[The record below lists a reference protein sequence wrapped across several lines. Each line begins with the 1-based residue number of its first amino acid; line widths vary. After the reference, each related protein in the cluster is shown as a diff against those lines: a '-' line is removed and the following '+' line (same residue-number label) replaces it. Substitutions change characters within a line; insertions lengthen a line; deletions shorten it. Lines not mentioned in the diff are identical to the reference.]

1 MSPDAWFNRM
11 WYGRARAPWWLLP
24 WAAMYGAA
32 SGARRYGYVHGW
44 RQSALLTR
52 PVIVIGNLTVGGTGK
67 TPLVCWLCEQLVKR
81 GAAPGIVT
89 RGYGGA
95 AATARLLQPGDDAAM
110 VGDEPVLLYQRSH
123 RPVAVGRDRPA
134 AARLLIAAGC
144 DVILSDDGLQHYA
157 LRRDCEIVVIDGERR
172 FGNGSLLPAGPLRE
186 STRRLATVNAV
197 VVNGGPRHVQGANE
211 LRMDLLGVCAL
222 ALNGGPAKPLAG
234 FAGQTV
240 HAVAAIGNPQRFFAL
255 LRATGIEVIE
265 HALADHAALGRDD
278 IYFPDDR
285 PVLMTEKDAVK
296 CTQIAGSQ
304 HWYVPVSANFETRDA
319 ETLLGIVLDAIG
331 RRLARAKSDG

>member
-1 MSPDAWFNRM
+1 MSPDAWFNRI
-11 WYGRARAPWWLLP
+11 WYGRGRAPWWLLP
-24 WAAMYGAA
+24 WAALYGAV

-44 RQSALLTR
+44 VKSAQLEC

-95 AATARLLQPGDDAAM
+95 AEVARLLQPGDEAAM
-110 VGDEPVLLYQRSH
+110 VGDEPLLLFRRSG
-123 RPVAVGRDRPA
+123 RPVAVGRDRPTA
-134 AARLLIAAGC
+134 AKLLIAAGC

-186 STRRLATVNAV
+186 STQRLATVDAV
-197 VVNGGPRHVQGANE
+197 VVNGALRHVQGANE
-211 LRMDLLGVCAL
+211 LRMDLLGVAAL
-222 ALNGGPAKPLAG
+222 ALNGGTAKPLAE
-234 FAGQTV
+234 FAGRSV
-240 HAVAAIGNPQRFFAL
+240 HAVAAIGNPSRFFAL
-255 LRATGIEVIE
+255 LRAKGIQVIE
-265 HALADHAALGRDD
+265 HPLADHASLSRED

-296 CTQIAGSQ
+296 CTQFAGSQ
-304 HWYVPVSANFETRDA
+304 HWYVPVSASFEARDA
-319 ETLLGIVLDAIG
+319 ETLLGIVVDAIG
-331 RRLARAKSDG
+331 RRVTRA

>member
-1 MSPDAWFNRM
+1 MSPYAWFNRI
-11 WYGRARAPWWLLP
+11 WYGRDRAPWWLLP
-24 WAAMYGAA
+24 WSALYAAV
-32 SGARRYGYVHGW
+32 SGARRYSYVHGL
-44 RQSALLTR
+44 RESVQLKC

-67 TPLVCWLCEQLVKR
+67 TPLVGWLCEQLVKR

-89 RGYGGA
+89 RGYGA
-95 AATARLLQPGDDAAM
+95 AAEVIRLLQPGDEAAM
-110 VGDEPVLLYQRSH
+110 VGDEPLLLYQRSH

-134 AARLLIAAGC
+134 AAKLLIAAGC

-186 STRRLATVNAV
+186 STQRLATVDAV
-197 VVNGGPRHVQGANE
+197 VVNGGPGHVQGANE
-211 LRMDLLGVCAL
+211 LRMDLLGVAAL
-222 ALNGGPAKPLAG
+222 ALNGGAAKPLAE

-255 LRATGIEVIE
+255 LRAKGIEVIE
-265 HALADHAALGRDD
+265 HPLADHASLSRDD
-278 IYFPDDR
+278 IYFTDDR

-296 CTQIAGSQ
+296 CTQFAGSQ
-304 HWYVPVSANFETRDA
+304 HWYVPVSASFETRDA
-319 ETLLGIVLDAIG
+319 ETLLGIVVDAIG
-331 RRLARAKSDG
+331 RRLARIG

>member
-1 MSPDAWFNRM
+1 MSPDAWFNRI
-11 WYGRARAPWWLLP
+11 WYGRDRAPWWLLP
-24 WAAMYGAA
+24 WSALFGAV
-32 SGARRYGYVHGW
+32 SGARRYSYVHGW
-44 RQSALLTR
+44 RESAQLKC

-89 RGYGGA
+89 RGYGRA
-95 AATARLLQPGDDAAM
+95 AEVTRLLQPGDEAAM
-110 VGDEPVLLYQRSH
+110 VGDEPLLLYQRTH

-134 AARLLIAAGC
+134 AAQLLIAAGC

-186 STRRLATVNAV
+186 STRRLATVDAV
-197 VVNGGPRHVQGANE
+197 VVNGGPGPVQGANE
-211 LRMDLLGVCAL
+211 LRMDLLGVAAL
-222 ALNGGPAKPLAG
+222 ALNGGAAKPLAE

-255 LRATGIEVIE
+255 LRAKGIEVIA
-265 HALADHAALGRDD
+265 HPLADHAALGRDD

-296 CTQIAGSQ
+296 CTQFAGSQ
-304 HWYVPVSANFETRDA
+304 HWYVPVSASFEARDA
-319 ETLLGIVLDAIG
+319 ETLLGIVVDAIG
-331 RRLARAKSDG
+331 RRLARA

>member
-1 MSPDAWFNRM
+1 MSPYAWFNRT
-11 WYGRARAPWWLLP
+11 WYDRGRAPWWLLP
-24 WAAMYGAA
+24 WSALYAAV
-32 SGARRYGYVHGW
+32 SGARRYTYVHGW
-44 RQSALLTR
+44 RKSLQLDR

-95 AATARLLQPGDDAAM
+95 TAVTRLLQPGDDAAR
-110 VGDEPVLLYQRSH
+110 VGDEPLLLYQRSH

-186 STRRLATVNAV
+186 STQRLATVDAV
-197 VVNGGPRHVQGANE
+197 VVNGGPGPVPGANE
-211 LRMDLLGVCAL
+211 LRMDLVGVGALG
-222 ALNGGPAKPLAG
+222 LNGGTARPLAE
-234 FAGQTV
+234 FAGQAV

-255 LRATGIEVIE
+255 LRAKGIEVIE
-265 HALADHAALGRDD
+265 HPHADHAALGRDD

-296 CTQIAGSQ
+296 CTHIAGRQ
-304 HWYVPVSANFETRDA
+304 HWYVPVSASFETRDA
-319 ETLLGIVLDAIG
+319 ERLLGIVVDAIG
-331 RRLARAKSDG
+331 RRQTRTE

>member
-1 MSPDAWFNRM
+1 MSPDAWFNRI
-11 WYGRARAPWWLLP
+11 WYGRDRAPWWLLP
-24 WAAMYGAA
+24 WSALYGAV

-44 RQSALLTR
+44 RKSAR
-52 PVIVIGNLTVGGTGK
+52 IDCPVIVIGNLTVGGTGK
-67 TPLVCWLCEQLVKR
+67 TPLVCWLCERLLER

-95 AATARLLQPGDDAAM
+95 ADVTRLLQPGDAAAM
-110 VGDEPVLLYQRSH
+110 VGDEPLLLYQRSQ

-134 AARLLIAAGC
+134 AAKLLVAAGC

-157 LRRDCEIVVIDGERR
+157 LRRDCEIVVIDGERG

-186 STRRLATVNAV
+186 SARRLATVDAV
-197 VVNGGPRHVQGANE
+197 VVNGDLRHVQGGKG
-211 LRMDLLGVCAL
+211 LRMDLIGTVAL
-222 ALNGGPAKPLAG
+222 ALNGGAPKPLAE

-255 LRATGIEVIE
+255 LRAQGIEVIE
-265 HALADHAALGRDD
+265 HPLADHASLSRDD

-296 CTQIAGSQ
+296 CTPIAGSQ
-304 HWYVPVSANFETRDA
+304 HWYVPVSASFEARDA
-319 ETLLGIVLDAIG
+319 ETLLGIVVDAIG
-331 RRLARAKSDG
+331 RRLARA

>member
-1 MSPDAWFNRM
+1 MSPDAWFNRI
-11 WYGRARAPWWLLP
+11 WYGRERPPWWLLP
-24 WAAMYGAA
+24 WSALYGAV
-32 SGARRYGYVHGW
+32 SGARRYSYVHGW
-44 RQSALLTR
+44 VRGAQLEC

-81 GAAPGIVT
+81 GAAPGIVS

-95 AATARLLQPGDDAAM
+95 AEVARLLQPGDEAAV
-110 VGDEPVLLYQRSH
+110 VGDEPLLLYRRSH

-134 AARLLIAAGC
+134 AAKLLIAAGC

-172 FGNGSLLPAGPLRE
+172 FGNGRLLPAGPLRE
-186 STRRLATVNAV
+186 PARRLATVDAV
-197 VVNGGPRHVQGANE
+197 VVNGDLRHVQGANE
-211 LRMDLLGVCAL
+211 LHMDLLGVAAL
-222 ALNGGPAKPLAG
+222 ALKGGAAKPLAE

-255 LRATGIEVIE
+255 LRAKGIEVIE
-265 HALADHAALGRDD
+265 HRLADHAALGRDD
-278 IYFPDDR
+278 IYFADDR

-296 CTQIAGSQ
+296 CTQFAGSQ
-304 HWYVPVSANFETRDA
+304 HWYVPVSASFEARDA
-319 ETLLGIVLDAIG
+319 ETLLGIVVDAIG
-331 RRLARAKSDG
+331 RRLART

>member
-1 MSPDAWFNRM
+1 MSPDAWFNRI
-11 WYGRARAPWWLLP
+11 WYGRDRAPWWLLP
-24 WAAMYGAA
+24 WSALFGAV
-32 SGARRYGYVHGW
+32 SGARRYSYVHGW
-44 RQSALLTR
+44 RESAQLKC

-67 TPLVCWLCEQLVKR
+67 TPLVCWLCEQLVQR
-81 GAAPGIVT
+81 GALPGIVT
-89 RGYGGA
+89 RGYGRA
-95 AATARLLQPGDDAAM
+95 AEVTRLLQPGDEAAV
-110 VGDEPVLLYQRSH
+110 VGDEPLLLYQRTH

-134 AARLLIAAGC
+134 AAELLIAAGC

-186 STRRLATVNAV
+186 STQRLATVDAV
-197 VVNGGPRHVQGANE
+197 VVNGGLGHVQGDNE
-211 LRMDLLGVCAL
+211 LRMELLGAAAL
-222 ALNGGPAKPLAG
+222 ALTGGAVKPLAE

-255 LRATGIEVIE
+255 LRAKGIEVIE
-265 HALADHAALGRDD
+265 HPLADHAALGRDD

-296 CTQIAGSQ
+296 CTQFAGSQ
-304 HWYVPVSANFETRDA
+304 HWYVPVSASFETRDA
-319 ETLLGIVLDAIG
+319 ETLLGIVVDAIG
-331 RRLARAKSDG
+331 RRLARA

>member
-1 MSPDAWFNRM
+1 MSPDAWFNRI
-11 WYGRARAPWWLLP
+11 WYGRDRAPRWLLP
-24 WAAMYGAA
+24 WAALYGAV

-44 RQSALLTR
+44 RKSAR
-52 PVIVIGNLTVGGTGK
+52 IDCPVIVIGNLTVGGTGK

-95 AATARLLQPGDDAAM
+95 ADVARLLQPGDEAAM
-110 VGDEPVLLYQRSH
+110 VGDEPLLLFQRSG

-134 AARLLIAAGC
+134 AAKLLTAAGC

-186 STRRLATVNAV
+186 STRRLATVDAV
-197 VVNGGPRHVQGANE
+197 VVNGDLRHVQGANE
-211 LRMDLLGVCAL
+211 LRMELLGVAAL
-222 ALNGGPAKPLAG
+222 ALNGGTAKPLAE
-234 FAGQTV
+234 FAGRSV
-240 HAVAAIGNPQRFFAL
+240 HAVAAIGNPSRFFAL
-255 LRATGIEVIE
+255 LRAKGIEVIE
-265 HALADHAALGRDD
+265 HPLADHASISRED
-278 IYFPDDR
+278 IYFPDDL

-296 CTQIAGSQ
+296 CRRFAGSQ
-304 HWYVPVSANFETRDA
+304 HWYVPVSASFETRDA
-319 ETLLGIVLDAIG
+319 ETLLGIVVDAIG
-331 RRLARAKSDG
+331 RRVART

>member
-1 MSPDAWFNRM
+1 MSPDAWFNRI
-11 WYGRARAPWWLLP
+11 WYGRNKAPWWLLP
-24 WAAMYGAA
+24 WSALYGAV

-44 RQSALLTR
+44 VKSVQLEC

-89 RGYGGA
+89 RGYGA
-95 AATARLLQPGDDAAM
+95 AADVPRLLQPGDEAAV
-110 VGDEPVLLYQRSH
+110 VGDEPLLLFQRSH

-134 AARLLIAAGC
+134 AAKLLIAAGC
-144 DVILSDDGLQHYA
+144 DVILSDDGLQHHA

-186 STRRLATVNAV
+186 STRRLATVDAV
-197 VVNGGPRHVQGANE
+197 VVNGDLRHVQGANE
-211 LRMDLLGVCAL
+211 LHMELVGVAAL
-222 ALNGGPAKPLAG
+222 ALNGGTAKPLAE
-234 FAGQTV
+234 FAGRRV

-255 LRATGIEVIE
+255 LRAKGLEVIE
-265 HALADHAALGRDD
+265 HPLADHAALSRED
-278 IYFPDDR
+278 ICFPDDL

-296 CTQIAGSQ
+296 CRQIAGSQ
-304 HWYVPVSANFETRDA
+304 HWYVPVSASFETRDA
-319 ETLLGIVLDAIG
+319 ETLLGIVVDAIG
-331 RRLARAKSDG
+331 RRLARV